1 MSTLAEVQE
10 AVAHLPEQ
18 EQKALTLW
26 LNSRLEHE
34 MSATEERELLR
45 SLDAAI
51 EQVDSGQ
58 GVPLDEARRRIRA
71 WAAE

>member
-10 AVAHLPEQ
+10 AVSHLPEQ

-34 MSATEERELLR
+34 MTETDERDLLR
-45 SLDAAI
+45 SLDAAVQ
-51 EQVDSGQ
+51 QVDSGQ
-58 GVPLDEARRRIRA
+58 GVPLDEARRRVRA